1 MTAALSIAKHG
12 IGVDIVETEAVLG
25 GNLNWLHLS
34 IDGQD
39 IPQLLHETRKSV
51 DQHPLITVHAR
62 SRVISSFGQVGDFHT
77 IIEKEA
83 HPPQTLA
90 HGVTILATGG
100 AEARTNL
107 YRYGQHS
114 AILTQKEL
122 EMRMG
127 RNEIHPEAL
136 FSVVMIQCAGSRE
149 EPRNFCSR
157 ICCTGALKHAL
168 HLKEKNPDLAIYV
181 LYRDMMTCGFEE
193 TYFTGARKA
202 GILFIRYTPDEKP
215 EILSDV
221 DENGLLQVRAVEPI
235 INREI
240 VIAADLVVLATG
252 MAPNPLMDLAGIFG
266 FETDGDGFFREADHK
281 WRPVD
286 ALKDGVYACG
296 MALSPRNIMESI
308 ATAQAAAQRSLRVLV
323 SKELT
328 AGRAIAFVR
337 HSLCTVCGRCIDACP
352 YGARSIDIEENQVM
366 VNPVMCQGCG
376 ACAAA
381 CPNFATELSG
391 YASRQMF
398 DIIDA
403 AIQS

>member
-1 MTAALSIAKHG
+1 
-12 IGVDIVETEAVLG
+12 
-25 GNLNWLHLS
+25 
-34 IDGQD
+34 
-39 IPQLLHETRKSV
+39 
-51 DQHPLITVHAR
+51 
-62 SRVISSFGQVGDFHT
+62 
-77 IIEKEA
+77 
-83 HPPQTLA
+83 
-90 HGVTILATGG
+90 
-100 AEARTNL
+100 
-107 YRYGQHS
+107 
-114 AILTQKEL
+114 
-122 EMRMG
+122 
-127 RNEIHPEAL
+127 
-136 FSVVMIQCAGSRE
+136 
-149 EPRNFCSR
+149 
-157 ICCTGALKHAL
+157 L

-337 HSLCTVCGRCIDACP
+337 HSLCIVCGRCIDACP